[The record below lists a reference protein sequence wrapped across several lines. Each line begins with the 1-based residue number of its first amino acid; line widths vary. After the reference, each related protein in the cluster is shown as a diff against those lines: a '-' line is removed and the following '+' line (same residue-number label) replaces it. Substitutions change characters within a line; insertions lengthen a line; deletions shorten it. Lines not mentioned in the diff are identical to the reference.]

1 MMSYTLFYMHTLST
15 RILLYTHHLT
25 GESLVA
31 RLNGTL
37 AAARGWAEKLRAL
50 RERGGTGADGEDE
63 DFEDEDFEDE
73 DEGEGGESEEET
85 QEDSWTCAA
94 CTFQNRKKAKSCG
107 TYPIHH
113 TPYTLPHT
121 PYPIHHTPYTIHSL
135 CTLSIRYVREAN
147 RLYYHT
153 LTMHSLYQVCAGSGS
168 LSRSKRRRK

>member
-1 MMSYTLFYMHTLST
+1 MVQALST
-15 RILLYTHHLT
+15 RLKYSAAEGRTEEGWTVEEEEGAVGGEILQGCEYMIYMQHLYHFYTHHLT

-94 CTFQNRKKAKSCG
+94 CTFQNRKNAKSCG
-107 TYPIHH
+107 MCGKLIDCT
-113 TPYTLPHT
+113 
-121 PYPIHHTPYTIHSL
+121 TIHSL
-135 CTLSIRYVREAN
+135 CTLSIRYVR
-147 RLYYHT
+147 
-153 LTMHSLYQVCAGSGS
+153 
-168 LSRSKRRRK
+168 